1 MKWSKSLIQ
10 TLRDNPQDAEIDSHK
25 LLVRAGIVKKLAG
38 GLYTYLPLGMRSLKK
53 VQQIVRE
60 EMDRA
65 GAQEIV
71 MPILQPAKLWKTS
84 GRWESMGPGMFRVKD
99 RAEQEY
105 SMAPTAE
112 ETVTEVIRN
121 VVNSY
126 RQLPV
131 TVYQMQWK
139 FRDEIRPRF
148 GLMRSKEFLMK
159 DAYSFDVSMEAADKS
174 YMAMFE
180 AYKRIFA
187 RCGLKAYPVEA
198 DTGDIGGKFSHEFHV
213 LAEAGEDGIAFCDG
227 CGYAANL
234 EKAERSASPSPRSHS
249 LDEAQASHETSS
261 SSSEGQTA
269 GESAEAQASHETSSE
284 GQTAGENLPC
294 EEVHTPNAKTIDE
307 VAAFMGLKGD
317 AFVKSLV
324 YVADGKPVMVCVRG
338 DREVNDVKLKH
349 FLDAKKIE
357 LADYDTVL
365 KVTGANAGSVGPV
378 KPADATLR
386 IVADQD
392 LKGATGCIVGANKD
406 DYHLKNV
413 DLNRDAKIADA
424 DYADLVVVKDGDI
437 CAKCGRPIVIKRG
450 IEVGHVFKLGTKYT
464 DAFKAVYKTDDL
476 KEQTM
481 VMGCYGIGVSRTV
494 QAVIE
499 QSHDKDG
506 IIWPAAVAPYQVV
519 IENLDPD
526 KAEVTAVA
534 DRLEAALEAAGVDVI
549 VDDRAERPGVK
560 FKDADLIGFPVR
572 VVVGAKGLANGGVEV
587 KRRCDDKSKMQI
599 VAPDAAV
606 DTIKELL
613 K

>member
-1 MKWSKSLIQ
+1 MIQ
-10 TLRDNPQDAEIDSHK
+10 TLRDNPQDAEIDSHR

-38 GLYTYLPLGMRSLKK
+38 GLYTYLPLGMRALKK
-53 VQQIVRE
+53 VQAIIRE

-65 GAQEIV
+65 GALEIC
-71 MPILQPAKLWKTS
+71 MPILQPAELWKQS

-99 RAEQEY
+99 RAQREY

-112 ETVTEVIRN
+112 ETVTEVVRN

-131 TVYQMQWK
+131 TVYQIQWK

-159 DAYSFDVSMEAADKS
+159 DAYSFDTSMEAADRS
-174 YMAMFE
+174 YLAMFE

-234 EKAERSASPSPRSHS
+234 EKAERRV
-249 LDEAQASHETSS
+249 EARDDAPC
-261 SSSEGQTA
+261 
-269 GESAEAQASHETSSE
+269 GEV
-284 GQTAGENLPC
+284 
-294 EEVHTPNAKTIDE
+294 EEVATPGAKTIE
-307 VAAFMGLKGD
+307 QVSAFMGAPGS

-324 YVADGKPVMVCVRG
+324 YNADGKAVMICVPG
-338 DREVNDVKLKH
+338 DRDVNDVKLKH
-349 FLDAKKIE
+349 FLDAKRLE
-357 LADYDTVL
+357 LADYETVL
-365 KVTGANAGSVGPV
+365 KASGANAGSVGPV
-378 KPADATLR
+378 RPADASVR
-386 IVADQD
+386 IVADLE
-392 LKGATGCIVGANKD
+392 LKGAKGRITGANKD
-406 DYHLKNV
+406 GFHLKNV
-413 DLNRDAKIADA
+413 DFARDTKLTDG
-424 DYADLVVVKDGDI
+424 DFADLVVARDGDV
-437 CAKCGRPIVIKRG
+437 CAKCGRKMAIKRG

-464 DAFKAVYKTDDL
+464 DAFNAVYKTDEL
-476 KEQTM
+476 KEQVM

-506 IIWPAAVAPYQVV
+506 IIWPASVAPFQVV
-519 IENLDPD
+519 IENLDPER
-526 KAEVTAVA
+526 AEVTAVA
-534 DRLEAALEAAGVDVI
+534 DRLEAGLEAQGIDVI

-587 KRRCDDKSKMQI
+587 KRRCEDKSKTRV
-599 VAPDAAV
+599 VAPEAALDA
-606 DTIKELL
+606 IKAALA
-613 K
+613 

>member
-1 MKWSKSLIQ
+1 MKWTKSMIQ

-53 VQQIVRE
+53 VQEIIRQ

-65 GAQEIV
+65 GALEIC
-71 MPILQPAKLWKTS
+71 MPILQPAELWKQS

-99 RAEQEY
+99 RAQHDY

-121 VVNSY
+121 VINSY

-131 TVYQMQWK
+131 TVYQIQWK

-159 DAYSFDVSMEAADKS
+159 DAYSFDTTMEAADKS

-180 AYKRIFA
+180 AYKRVFA

-213 LAEAGEDGIAFCDG
+213 LAEAGEDGIAFCET

-234 EKAERSASPSPRSHS
+234 EKAERKVAARS
-249 LDEAQASHETSS
+249 DADCPAY
-261 SSSEGQTA
+261 
-269 GESAEAQASHETSSE
+269 
-284 GQTAGENLPC
+284 
-294 EEVHTPNAKTIDE
+294 EEVHTPDAKTIE
-307 VAAFMGLKGD
+307 QVSKFMGVPGS
-317 AFVKSLV
+317 AFVKSLI
-324 YVADGKPVMVCVRG
+324 YNADGKPVMVCVPG
-338 DREVNDVKLKH
+338 DRDVNDVKLKH
-349 FLDAKKIE
+349 FLDVKKLE
-357 LADYDTVL
+357 LADFETVL
-365 KVTGANAGSVGPV
+365 KASGANAGSVGPV
-378 KPADATLR
+378 KPADASIR
-386 IVADQD
+386 IVCDQA
-392 LKGATGCIVGANKD
+392 LKGAKGCIVGANKD

-413 DLNRDAKIADA
+413 DLARDCNIADA
-424 DYADLVVVKDGDI
+424 DFADLVVVRDGDI
-437 CAKCGRPIVIKRG
+437 CAKCGKPMVIKRG

-464 DAFKAVYKTDDL
+464 DAFNAVYKTDDL
-476 KEQTM
+476 KEATM
-481 VMGCYGIGVSRTV
+481 IMGCYGIGVSRTV

-506 IIWPAAVAPYQVV
+506 IIWPASVAPYQVC
-519 IENLDPD
+519 ISLLDPD
-526 KAEVTAVA
+526 QAEVAAVA
-534 DRLEAALEAAGVDVI
+534 DKLEAELEAMGVDVI

-587 KRRCDDKSKMQI
+587 KRRDQDKSQMKI
-599 VAPDAAV
+599 VAPAEAAAA
-606 DTIKELL
+606 IKELL

>member
-1 MKWSKSLIQ
+1 MKWTKSMIQ

-53 VQQIVRE
+53 VQAIIRE

-65 GAQEIV
+65 GALEIV
-71 MPILQPAKLWKTS
+71 MPILQPAELWKQS

-99 RAEQEY
+99 RAQHDY

-121 VVNSY
+121 VINSY

-131 TVYQMQWK
+131 TVYQIQWK

-159 DAYSFDVSMEAADKS
+159 DAYSFDTTMEAADKS

-180 AYKRIFA
+180 AYKRVFE

-213 LAEAGEDGIAFCDG
+213 LADAGEDGIAFCET

-234 EKAERSASPSPRSHS
+234 EKAERRVAARNDADCP
-249 LDEAQASHETSS
+249 AI
-261 SSSEGQTA
+261 
-269 GESAEAQASHETSSE
+269 
-284 GQTAGENLPC
+284 
-294 EEVHTPNAKTIDE
+294 EEIATPGAKTIE
-307 VAAFMGLKGD
+307 QVSTFMGVPGS

-324 YVADGKPVMVCVRG
+324 YNADGKAVMVCVPG
-338 DREVNDVKLKH
+338 DRDVNDVKLKH
-349 FLDAKKIE
+349 FLDVKKLE
-357 LADYDTVL
+357 LADYEMVL
-365 KVTGANAGSVGPV
+365 KASGANAGSVGPV
-378 KPADATLR
+378 KPADVSIR
-386 IVADQD
+386 IVCDQE
-392 LKGATGCIVGANKD
+392 LKGAKGCIVGANKD
-406 DYHLKNV
+406 DFHLKNV
-413 DLNRDAKIADA
+413 DLARDCNIADA
-424 DYADLVVVKDGDI
+424 DFADLVVVRDGDI
-437 CAKCGRPIVIKRG
+437 CAKCGKPMVIKRG

-464 DAFKAVYKTDDL
+464 DAFNAVYKTDDL
-476 KEQTM
+476 KEATM
-481 VMGCYGIGVSRTV
+481 IMGCYGIGVSRTV

-506 IIWPAAVAPYQVV
+506 IIWPAAVAPYQVC
-519 IENLDPD
+519 ISLLDPD
-526 KAEVTAVA
+526 QAEVAAVA
-534 DRLEAALEAAGVDVI
+534 DKLEAELEAMGVDVI

-587 KRRCDDKSKMQI
+587 KRRDQDKSQMKI
-599 VAPDAAV
+599 VPPAEAAAA
-606 DTIKELL
+606 IKALL
-613 K
+613 G